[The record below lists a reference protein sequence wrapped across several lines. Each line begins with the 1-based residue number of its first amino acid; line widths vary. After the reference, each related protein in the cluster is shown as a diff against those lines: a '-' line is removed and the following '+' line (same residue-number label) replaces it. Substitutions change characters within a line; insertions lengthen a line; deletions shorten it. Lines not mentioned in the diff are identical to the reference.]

1 MGQDIKDPVDV
12 KASVR
17 LPKTDFAMKTNLS
30 VLEESVLKVWKEQ
43 AIYNKILEK
52 NKDKPKF
59 ILHDGPPYANGNLH
73 VGHAL
78 NKILKDIIVKSYI
91 TLGYN
96 TPFVLGWD
104 CHGLPIEWKIEEKY
118 KTKGVKK
125 EDINIQDFREE
136 CKNFAHSWINI
147 QKSEFKQLGVLADYE
162 NSYVTTD
169 FLAEKTIVQSVL
181 SLLKDGM
188 LYQGKKPVLW
198 SCVEQT
204 ALAEAE
210 VEYQDKTSD
219 TAYVS
224 FKVATVPEK
233 LKNSSDWMQASV
245 LIWTTTPWTL
255 PSNQAVA
262 YGEEIEYGLYDII
275 PKENSELQNP
285 TKLIVAK
292 ELSKNLFEKINVIAT
307 KIDEM
312 VGLAGFTLHH
322 PLFGIEGYER
332 TVPTLVGDF
341 VETTVGTGLVHIA
354 PSHGEDDFYLC
365 KKNDITPL
373 ELVQGD
379 GLFTKSTPYF
389 SGEHIFKVN
398 PKVIEALREMGSLLL
413 HEKITHSYPH
423 SWRSKAPL
431 VYRLT
436 SQWFISMDKKG
447 DDNISLRE
455 KALKS
460 LDSVEFF
467 PKTGKNRLSSMISG
481 RPDWCI
487 SRQRSWGVPLGIFLH
502 KETNLPLIDD
512 EVFANVTNAFATSGS
527 NSWFEGDPRR
537 FLSSKYNA
545 QDYIPVMDVVDVW
558 IDSGLSHNYV
568 LKQRENMNFP
578 ADVYLEGSDQHR
590 GWFQSSLVMSLLI
603 LGVTPYKKVITHGFI
618 LDEKSEKMSKSLGN
632 TITPEAVVKEFGAD
646 VLRLWVANSDF
657 MEDVHVGKNVLTQQA
672 ETYRKIR
679 NTLRYLIANLSYY
692 KEDVAYENLADI
704 DKWVLHNVFEL
715 DKLYQKTFSETF
727 AIHVFFNKLFNF
739 MLNDL
744 SAFYFDIKKDVLY
757 CDAEN
762 SDSFK
767 GTLTVLN
774 VLFDFMTKW
783 LAPFIPFTI
792 EEAYAKR
799 YNKELGSL
807 FLIDFKLAQSTWNNE
822 AIFTSWERIKKI
834 RKVVTGCLEQRRAS
848 KEIGSS
854 LEASPIVYVSNE
866 DKALIE
872 NINFADVCITSGII
886 IKDLSNAQ
894 DDMYCLNDV
903 EGVFVEFVKSNCS
916 KCVRCWKLFEQLQ
929 EHDLC
934 DRCHAVV
941 FKN

>member
-1 MGQDIKDPVDV
+1 MEKDIKG
-12 KASVR
+12 SVR
-17 LPKTDFAMKTNLS
+17 LPKTDFAMKANLNT
-30 VLEESVLKVWKEQ
+30 LEENVLKCWAEKD
-43 AIYNKILEK
+43 IYNKVLEK
-52 NKDKPKF
+52 TKNSKRF
-59 ILHDGPPYANGNLH
+59 VLHDGPPYANGHLH

-78 NKILKDIIVKSYI
+78 NKILKDIIVKSYV
-91 TLGYN
+91 TRGYN

-118 KTKGVKK
+118 KAKGVKK

-136 CKNFAHSWINI
+136 CKNFAHSWIDI
-147 QKSEFKQLGVLADYE
+147 QKSEFKQLGVLADYDH
-162 NSYVTTD
+162 SYVTTD
-169 FLAEKTIVQSVL
+169 FIAEKTIVSSVL
-181 SLLKDGM
+181 NLLKEGV

-219 TAYVS
+219 TAYVA
-224 FKVATVPEK
+224 FKVAEVPADI
-233 LKNSSDWMQASV
+233 KNSKDWLDASV
-245 LIWTTTPWTL
+245 AIWTTTPWTL

-262 YGEEIEYGLYDII
+262 YGEEIECGLYDVI
-275 PKENSELQNP
+275 PNEGSELKNP

-292 ELSKNLFEKINVIAT
+292 ELSKALFEKINVIAT
-307 KIDEM
+307 KIDE
-312 VGLAGFTLHH
+312 VTGLANFKLHH
-322 PLFGIEGYER
+322 PLFGLEGYER
-332 TVPTLVGDF
+332 VVPTLMGDF
-341 VETTVGTGLVHIA
+341 VETSVGTGLVHIA

-365 KKNDITPL
+365 KKNNITPL

-379 GLFTKSTPYF
+379 GLFTKATPYF
-389 SGEHIFKVN
+389 AGEHIFKVN
-398 PKVIEALREMGSLLL
+398 PKVIEVLREKGSLLL

-436 SQWFISMDKKG
+436 SQWFISMDKNG
-447 DDNISLRE
+447 LRD
-455 KALKS
+455 KALKA
-460 LDSVEFF
+460 LDGIEFF
-467 PKTGKNRLSSMISG
+467 PKTGKNRLSSMLEG

-487 SRQRSWGVPLGIFLH
+487 SRQRSWGVPLGIFLN

-512 EVFANVTNAFATSGS
+512 QVFNNVINAFATQGS
-527 NSWFEGDPRR
+527 NAWFEGDPKR
-537 FLSSKYNA
+537 FLTSNYKSE
-545 QDYIPVMDVVDVW
+545 DYIAVMDVVDVW
-558 IDSGLSHNYV
+558 VDSGLSHNYV
-568 LKQRENMNFP
+568 LKQRENMAFP

-603 LGVTPYKKVITHGFI
+603 LGVAPYKKVVTHGFT

-632 TITPEAVVKEFGAD
+632 IVTPANVIKEFGAD

-657 MEDVHVGKNVLTQQA
+657 MEDVHIGKNILTQQA

-692 KEDVAYENLADI
+692 KADVSYNNLADI
-704 DKWVLHNVFEL
+704 DKWVLHNVYEL
-715 DKLYQKTFSETF
+715 DKLYEKTFSESF
-727 AIHVFFNKLFNF
+727 AIHGFFSKLFNF
-739 MLNDL
+739 MLTDL

-757 CDAEN
+757 CDGE
-762 SDSFK
+762 DSANFK

-774 VLFDFMTKW
+774 TLFDFMTKW
-783 LAPFIPFTI
+783 LAPFIPFTM

-799 YNKELGSL
+799 HNIEIGSL
-807 FLIDFKLAQSTWNNE
+807 FLADFKKAQEAWNNE
-822 AIFTSWERIKKI
+822 AIFNSWERIKKI
-834 RKVVTGCLEQRRAS
+834 RKVVTGCLEQKRAA

-854 LEASPIVYVSNE
+854 LEASPIVYVSSS

-872 NINFADVCITSGII
+872 NIDFADICITSGMV
-886 IKDLSNAQ
+886 IKDISEAKEGLYTLS
-894 DDMYCLNDV
+894 DV
-903 EGVFVEFVKSNCS
+903 ESVAVEFVKSAGE

-929 EHDLC
+929 EDNLC
-934 DRCHAVV
+934 DRCHDVIDRL
-941 FKN
+941 